1 MNRLKKD
8 VVFNAVY
15 VEFDNGELTESIY
28 PEEYANDL
36 VKYSDEEYLDLLEER
51 RLGWEYEYSH

>member
-15 VEFDNGELTESIY
+15 VEFDNGELSESIY
-28 PEEYANDL
+28 PEEYGG
-36 VKYSDEEYLDLLEER
+36 LD
-51 RLGWEYEYSH
+51 GNMNTA